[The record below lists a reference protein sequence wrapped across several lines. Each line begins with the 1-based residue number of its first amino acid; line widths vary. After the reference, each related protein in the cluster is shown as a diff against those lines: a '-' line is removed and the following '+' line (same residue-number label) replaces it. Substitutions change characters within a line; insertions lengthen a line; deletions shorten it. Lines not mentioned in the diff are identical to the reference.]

1 MPVFMIQVI
10 LGDGAQVNCIIWA
23 LLASGGEPPCPAL
36 LAFHS
41 LYDTRTLRPQS
52 LGVPGTIDRWDAMM
66 IN

>member
-10 LGDGAQVNCIIWA
+10 LGDGAQVNCVSWA
-23 LLASGGEPPCPAL
+23 LLASGANPPAL
-36 LAFHS
+36 DFSLLHS